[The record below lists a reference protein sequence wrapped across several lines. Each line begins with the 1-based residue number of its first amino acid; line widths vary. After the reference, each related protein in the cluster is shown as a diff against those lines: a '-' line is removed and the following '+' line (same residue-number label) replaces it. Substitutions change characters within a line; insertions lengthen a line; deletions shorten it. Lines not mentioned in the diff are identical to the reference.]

1 MYRLLLIL
9 LLSFTFT
16 QEPCEGTCFSEEEV
30 VNITNNIKEL
40 QFDVEKYK
48 EIEGNLNLQ
57 IKDYIKNDSLNPS
70 VELKNFK
77 NNDWI
82 SNKNSIKIKIL
93 DKEITII
100 DIGFNNYLNTI
111 AQPVGFYSQSYM
123 EARNRVFV
131 NTWNTRARNPLKYH
145 PNIYENIIDYQPSID
160 YGYDV
165 NYKLFNYFLFAQRKY
180 KMSLGVG
187 FRNRLN

>member
-1 MYRLLLIL
+1 MKHLKTIFLLFSAVVL
-9 LLSFTFT
+9 LQNCASSNLKDNNESK
-16 QEPCEGTCFSEEEV
+16 EKPV
-30 VNITNNIKEL
+30 VIANE
-40 QFDVEKYK
+40 
-48 EIEGNLNLQ
+48 
-57 IKDYIKNDSLNPS
+57 SL
-70 VELKNFK
+70 EY
-77 NNDWI
+77 
-82 SNKNSIKIKIL
+82 
-93 DKEITII
+93 EITII

-131 NTWNTRARNPLKYH
+131 NTWNTRARNPLKYN